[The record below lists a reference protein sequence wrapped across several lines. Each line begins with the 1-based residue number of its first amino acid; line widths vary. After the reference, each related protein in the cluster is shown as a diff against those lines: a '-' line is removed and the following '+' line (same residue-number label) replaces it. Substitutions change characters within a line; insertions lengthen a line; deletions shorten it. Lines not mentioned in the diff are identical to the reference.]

1 MLEIKTYNMLSK
13 SKITALIRQSG
24 NVDKI
29 FGKKFTDIELRSV
42 ALLSSSSSN
51 QNNHKIDVE
60 KLEVPSRYADVPISD
75 KSYFDFI
82 WENREKHF
90 NKVAM
95 VSCIS
100 FYTCK
105 PF

>member
-1 MLEIKTYNMLSK
+1 MLSK
-13 SKITALIRQSG
+13 SKLTALIRQSG

-29 FGKKFTDIELRSV
+29 FGKKFSDTELRSV
-42 ALLSSSSSN
+42 ALFASSRSN

-100 FYTCK
+100 FYILDEFIMKT
-105 PF
+105 FNQ

>member
-1 MLEIKTYNMLSK
+1 MLFK
-13 SKITALIRQSG
+13 SKLTALIRQSG

-29 FGKKFTDIELRSV
+29 FGKKFSDTELRSV
-42 ALLSSSSSN
+42 ALFTSSSSN
-51 QNNHKIDVE
+51 HSNHKIDVE

-82 WENREKHF
+82 WENREKHS

-100 FYTCK
+100 FYI
-105 PF
+105 FR

>member
-1 MLEIKTYNMLSK
+1 MLSK
-13 SKITALIRQSG
+13 SKLTALIRQSG

-42 ALLSSSSSN
+42 TLLSSSNSN
-51 QNNHKIDVE
+51 QNNPKIDVE

-100 FYTCK
+100 YSTCK